1 MSDMINTKTINELKM
16 SGLIELS
23 SVGSLLDS
31 DIGCIYPQNEDGSPD
46 YGCEISLYDDEVSA
60 EWLDNLSNEDYKTI
74 EPFLDRA
81 GSQLNG

>member
-1 MSDMINTKTINELKM
+1 MSDMINTKTINKLIM
-16 SGLIELS
+16 SGLIELK

-60 EWLDNLSNEDYKTI
+60 EWLDELSEEDYELVKPYI
-74 EPFLDRA
+74 
-81 GSQLNG
+81 Q